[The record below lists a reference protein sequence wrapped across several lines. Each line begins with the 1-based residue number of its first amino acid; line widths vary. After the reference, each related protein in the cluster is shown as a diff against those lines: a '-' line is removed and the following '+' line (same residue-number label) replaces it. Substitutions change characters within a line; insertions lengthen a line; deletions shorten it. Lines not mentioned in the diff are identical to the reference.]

1 MARLPSPGGDSGTWG
16 NVLNDFLDTIHNADG
31 TLKDNVVSST
41 SLAPNAVDASSIQD
55 ATISESKLDAALAAK
70 VNTASSGVAPDA
82 TTSVKGIVRLQG
94 DLAGTADTPTVP
106 GLAGKEPTITAGTT
120 GQYYRGDKTFQT
132 LDKTAVGLGNVDNT
146 SDANKPVSSATTTA
160 LNTKANNTVTVTGA
174 TSLTGGGNLTANRT
188 ISLVN
193 DSATPGNTQY
203 YGTDGTGTKGFFP
216 VPAATIANGS
226 ITPAKLNSDTPANG
240 EVLSYNGTGFEWI
253 TPASG
258 GGAVSSVNG
267 KTGVVTL
274 VPGDIAGFATVAT
287 SGAYNDLTGKPAAA
301 IPLTSQ
307 ATWPIVPAA
316 TTATVDYNTGSS
328 SYPARPTSRT
338 DIVVRWR
345 GPVAP
350 AVGGTGAVDN
360 VDEWV
365 NTP

>member
-1 MARLPSPGGDSGTWG
+1 MARLPSPGGDNGTWG
-16 NVLNDFLDTIHNADG
+16 AVLNDFLSTIHNGDG
-31 TLKDNVVSST
+31 TLKDNVVSAT
-41 SLAPNAVDASSIQD
+41 SLAPNAVDTSSIQD
-55 ATISESKLDAALAAK
+55 ATVSEAKLDAALAAK

-82 TTSVKGIVRLQG
+82 TTSIKGIVRLQG
-94 DLAGTADTPTVP
+94 DLAGTADSPTVP
-106 GLAGKEPTITAGTT
+106 ALATKEPTITAGTT
-120 GQYYRGDKTFQT
+120 SQYYRGDKSFQT

-146 SDANKPVSSATTTA
+146 SDVNKPVSSATTTA
-160 LNTKANNTVTVTGA
+160 LAGKANNTITVTGA

-188 ISLVN
+188 LSLVN

-203 YGTDGTGTKGFFP
+203 YGTDGSGAKGFFP
-216 VPAATIANGS
+216 IPAATIANGS
-226 ITPAKLNSDTPANG
+226 ITPAKLNSDVPASG

-253 TPASG
+253 AQSG

-267 KTGVVTL
+267 KTGAVTL
-274 VPGDIAGFATVAT
+274 VPGDISGFATVAT
-287 SGAYNDLTGKPAAA
+287 TGAYNDLSGKPAAA

-328 SYPARPTSRT
+328 SYPARPTNRT

-350 AVGGTGAVDN
+350 TVGGSGAVDN